1 MITLTDMVANGSV
14 TEDGADLLRRIAA
27 SGESFLVYALPRNAG
42 KSTLT
47 NAILAEVP
55 ADVPRQEFFG
65 TREEVAELTADPDR
79 GYLVVAEMGHRGR
92 PGYLAGDE
100 VERAF
105 ELVASGYRLA
115 SSLHADS
122 VAEVFDVLAHN
133 GIAADA
139 AAGIRYL
146 VKVRGLGDL
155 GDPSTRRVVEHINE
169 VTGLGADGP
178 AYSVLYEWASQA
190 TSRTAP

>member
-14 TEDGADLLRRIAA
+14 TDEGADLLRRIAA
-27 SGESFLVYALPRNAG
+27 TGESFLVYALPRNAG

-47 NAILAEVP
+47 NAVLAEAP
-55 ADVPRQEFFG
+55 ADVPRREFFG
-65 TREEVAELTADPDR
+65 TPEEVAELSAHPDR
-79 GYLVVAEMGHRGR
+79 GYLVVGEIGHRGR

-105 ELVASGYRLA
+105 ELVAAGYRLA

-122 VAEVFDVLAHN
+122 VAEVFEVLARN
-133 GIAADA
+133 GISADA
-139 AAGIRYL
+139 AVGIRYL

-155 GDPSTRRVVEHINE
+155 ADPTTRRVVEHINE
-169 VTGLGADGP
+169 VTGVGTGGP
-178 AYSVLYEWASQA
+178 AYSVLYQWAQQP
-190 TSRTAP
+190 TSR

>member
-1 MITLTDMVANGSV
+1 MVANGSV
-14 TEDGADLLRRIAA
+14 TDEGADLLRRIAA

-47 NAILAEVP
+47 NAILAEAP
-55 ADVPRQEFFG
+55 ANVPRREFLG
-65 TREEVAELTADPDR
+65 TREEVAELSAHPDR
-79 GYLVVAEMGHRGR
+79 GFLVVGEIGHRGR

-105 ELVASGYRLA
+105 GLVADGYRLA

-122 VAEVFDVLAHN
+122 VAEVFEVLARN
-133 GIAADA
+133 GISADA

-155 GDPSTRRVVEHINE
+155 ADPATRRVVEHINE
-169 VTGLGADGP
+169 VTGFGAHGP
-178 AYSVLYEWASQA
+178 AYSVLYRWAPQSA
-190 TSRTAP
+190 SR